1 MKKTITII
9 GGCGFLE
16 NHITRK
22 FLSEGYTVKVSIPDD
37 SQQDTYYHLLGL
49 SPDTVFSKIH
59 RQNNTKVSNLSKG
72 ERRK

>member
-22 FLSEGYTVKVSIPDD
+22 FLSDGHTVKVSIPDD
-37 SQQDTYYHLLGL
+37 SQQVTYYHLLGL
-49 SPDTVFSKIH
+49 SPDTVFSKIQ
-59 RQNNTKVSNLSKG
+59 RQNNIKVSNLKSG
-72 ERRK
+72 SRK